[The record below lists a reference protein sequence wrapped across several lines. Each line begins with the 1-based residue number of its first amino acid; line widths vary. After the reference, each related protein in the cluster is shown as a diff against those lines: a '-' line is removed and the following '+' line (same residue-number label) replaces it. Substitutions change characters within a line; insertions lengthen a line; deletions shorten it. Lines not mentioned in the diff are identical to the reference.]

1 MVWRKLIAATLMAA
15 VATVAATDGPGTAA
29 RGNRKPTCTG
39 STGPDEIYADC
50 ESPGGSR
57 PSGPVRAGIVVGPVC
72 SWTIITP
79 LGFFGPDFDIEAE
92 MRGKSFTYIVHDDGA
107 IGREWPDGTV
117 EKGWLVACDNGTVGF
132 RWIDASVSTEEVIAA
147 AAQQVRARIPAPA
160 LDMNPAPEDGGYVN
174 LGLWLAIEPTE
185 DISVTARAGYAWA
198 TVTAHLASTDWTFG
212 NGESRQCDDT
222 GTPITDLD
230 TVDEGPCGYTY
241 RQSSADDAPYE
252 LGVTANW
259 TVSYTSNAGTGTLA
273 PITPNTTVTY
283 DVDEIQTVGERG

>member
-1 MVWRKLIAATLMAA
+1 V
-15 VATVAATDGPGTAA
+15 
-29 RGNRKPTCTG
+29 
-39 STGPDEIYADC
+39 
-50 ESPGGSR
+50 
-57 PSGPVRAGIVVGPVC
+57 PVRHGIVVGPVC
-72 SWTIITP
+72 SWAITTP
-79 LGFFGPDFDIEAE
+79 LAFFGPDFDIEAE
-92 MRGKSFTYIVHDDGA
+92 TQGKPFTYITHDDGA
-107 IGREWPDGTV
+107 IGREWPDGAV

-147 AAQQVRARIPAPA
+147 AAQQVRARIPAPE
-160 LDMNPAPEDGGYVN
+160 LDMNPAPEHGGYVN
-174 LGLWLAIEPTE
+174 LGLWLAIHPTE

-212 NGESRQCDDT
+212 NGESRHCADT

-241 RQSSADDAPYE
+241 QRSSADDAPYE

-259 TVSYTSNAGTGTLA
+259 TVSYTSNAGSGTLS
-273 PITPNTTVTY
+273 PITPNTTVAY